1 MEAYLSH
8 INHLVWAH
16 GVPISVPKP
25 YANYLN
31 SPQHTQLYRLGNT
44 ILISQMRM
52 QKLQDVE
59 SISQILTAAHY
70 LAVVQS
76 LSRV

>member
-1 MEAYLSH
+1 MEGYLSH
-8 INHLVWAH
+8 INHLVRAH
-16 GVPISVPKP
+16 GVPKP

-31 SPQHTQLYRLGNT
+31 SPQHTQLYRIGNT
-44 ILISQMRM
+44 ILISQMRK
-52 QKLQDVE
+52 QKLQDVK